1 MAHAPTR
8 RPKNY
13 PDRRRPQRGPRPVAG
28 SIRARLASATAKLK
42 EAGAY
47 DEAAAIESVTGPRG
61 YLLLRRTEEGET
73 SPLSLTVPASLKQAL
88 LSAAEEFD
96 LVLDALAED
105 AYRKFLKGSFVPPQ
119 THQVG
124 RGKASTRS
132 VLQVQIDSALR
143 QEVQEKLP
151 EVRAALGYK
160 ERGLTESSIILTY
173 VCDELGVELASTAK
187 AESLDMRFPKAVV
200 RHWKQRADEAGLSLE
215 RIVEERIPSLLDG
228 SWVPERSSYM
238 TTSERGPRT
247 GSWSESDRQ
256 RLWLPID
263 KELLSGLRGKAEDL
277 SENTGVLVY
286 PGTIVRAILTDR
298 LGEPAE

>member
-1 MAHAPTR
+1 MATAPTR

-61 YLLLRRTEEGET
+61 YLLLRRTEEGTT

-96 LVLDALAED
+96 LVLDALAEE
-105 AYRKFLKGSFVPPQ
+105 AYRKVLDGSFVPPES
-119 THQVG
+119 
-124 RGKASTRS
+124 GKARRGAAAPKA
-132 VLQVQIDSALR
+132 VLQVQVDVELRSRVQAL
-143 QEVQEKLP
+143 LP
-151 EVRAALGYK
+151 ELGKSAGYRVT
-160 ERGLTESSIILTY
+160 EASIVLTH
-173 VCDELGVELASTAK
+173 VCEELGIERPNTAK
-187 AESLDMRFPKAVV
+187 AESLEMRFPKPLVG
-200 RHWKQRADEAGLSLE
+200 HWRERAEAAGVSLE

-238 TTSERGPRT
+238 TTSERGPRS
-247 GSWSESDRQ
+247 GSWSESGRQ

-263 KELLSGLRGKAEDL
+263 KVLLSGLRGKAEDL
-277 SENTGVLVY
+277 SESTGELVY
-286 PGTIVRAILTDR
+286 PGAIVRAILTDR